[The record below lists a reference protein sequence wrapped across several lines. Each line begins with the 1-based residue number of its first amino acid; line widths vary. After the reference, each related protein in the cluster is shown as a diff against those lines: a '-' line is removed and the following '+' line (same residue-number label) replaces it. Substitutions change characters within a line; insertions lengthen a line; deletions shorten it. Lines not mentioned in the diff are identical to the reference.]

1 MQQLSAEKLN
11 AFFGQLHQPF
21 LAEMLPSFFEKLG
34 LALKGDRAEREIGR
48 AHV

>member
-34 LALKGDRAEREIGR
+34 FYHPLLVLYLIYYL
-48 AHV
+48 